1 MGVSLELLEFSFR
14 NGPARFRDSNGM
26 VRVLNARRKDRGK
39 PEATRLLPSAND
51 EGHLLMIDA
60 R

>member
-1 MGVSLELLEFSFR
+1 
-14 NGPARFRDSNGM
+14 M